1 MFNIA
6 TNQVLTL
13 KQMLHDMTLAIDAEI
28 KAQESGDKSHKAT
41 NGKLVGEQ
49 PGLYLYSFSL
59 EEPWEADDDT
69 PISIEASNGQSING
83 TVVASSGITIAISSD
98 KLLPHDALQKIK
110 LIDGFTQSLKQ
121 LREVLKNISE

>member
-28 KAQESGDKSHKAT
+28 KAQESGEKSHSAS

-69 PISIEASNGQSING
+69 PISIEAKMDPFVKTGG
-83 TVVASSGITIAISSD
+83 RAVLRAT
-98 KLLPHDALQKIK
+98 LLLFFP
-110 LIDGFTQSLKQ
+110 S
-121 LREVLKNISE
+121 